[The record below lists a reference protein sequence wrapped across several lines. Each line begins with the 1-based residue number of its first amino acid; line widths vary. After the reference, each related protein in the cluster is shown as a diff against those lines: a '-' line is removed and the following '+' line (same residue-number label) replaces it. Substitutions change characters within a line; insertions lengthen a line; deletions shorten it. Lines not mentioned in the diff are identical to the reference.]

1 MNVADTE
8 VVRSVLA
15 GAGYREAPAASEA
28 DVVLVNTCAIRERAE
43 DKIWCRLGTFRAL
56 REQRRAKD
64 RCAHVLQRSHLL
76 GVCCCPVYQQR
87 VVVVGPVT
95 LVRACHTQSVHAWVM
110 HRILKRTS
118 VLTCGER
125 SAFRRSA

>member
-1 MNVADTE
+1 MNLADTE

-28 DVVLVNTCAIRERAE
+28 DVVLVNTCAIREKAE

-64 RCAHVLQRSHLL
+64 RCAHVLRQRHLL
-76 GVCCCPVYQQR
+76 WVCCRPVYQ
-87 VVVVGPVT
+87 
-95 LVRACHTQSVHAWVM
+95 
-110 HRILKRTS
+110 
-118 VLTCGER
+118 
-125 SAFRRSA
+125 